1 MERRIYRKKYFFF
14 FLGYFI
20 IIHALARVLLHR
32 VLFIPLLFSIYE
44 NDDGSIAGNT
54 SARLFEEKLFRYE
67 LNVILTN

>member
-1 MERRIYRKKYFFF
+1 MERRIIEKNIFFRIF
-14 FLGYFI
+14 YYYARFI
-20 IIHALARVLLHR
+20 APRTIAV
-32 VLFIPLLFSIYE
+32 SIYE

>member
-1 MERRIYRKKYFFF
+1 MERRIIEKNIFFRIF
-14 FLGYFI
+14 YYYARFI
-20 IIHALARVLLHR
+20 APRVR
-32 VLFIPLLFSIYE
+32 TIAVSIYE